1 MTSTSIIQVVGYKNA
16 GKTTLVAC
24 LVRALTEAGC
34 KVGTIKH
41 DGHQFDVDQEG
52 TDTWQHRK
60 AGASMT
66 AITSSDRTVM
76 MEEKPTDLKGLVRRM
91 LEMDAIVIEGF
102 KEADYSK
109 VVMIRTAEDIELV
122 HRLRQ
127 VIAVVTWMPELTFDI
142 PTFPIQQTDQ
152 LVSWLLPK
160 LCPKHDN

>member
-1 MTSTSIIQVVGYKNA
+1 
-16 GKTTLVAC
+16 
-24 LVRALTEAGC
+24 
-34 KVGTIKH
+34 
-41 DGHQFDVDQEG
+41 
-52 TDTWQHRK
+52 
-60 AGASMT
+60 
-66 AITSSDRTVM
+66 M
-76 MEEKPTDLKGLVRRM
+76 MEEKPTDLKGLVGRM
-91 LEMDAIVIEGF
+91 LKMDAIVIEGF